1 MCPIFIDTRGS
12 GEEKLYTHLKARHLA
27 VKRQLMESGDIVF
40 GEVGIERKTV
50 SDLYKSAMDKRLWRQ
65 LDTLRKTYKIPI
77 LIIEDFQSF
86 RQLDKVTRGII
97 TTLIL
102 FWKQQIIFTF
112 DYLES
117 IKWIE
122 ALFLKYG
129 VGKSNRE
136 PPAMVKKQKTIK
148 SIRLEALQCVK
159 GIGIVKAKLILEKNP
174 KIFSMKPYKLDL
186 AVKGLNKRSKLLLEN
201 IIKGGV
207 S

>member
-1 MCPIFIDTRGS
+1 MPIYCDSRKEDNIIR
-12 GEEKLYTHLKARHLA
+12 ELKHKHLA
-27 VKRQLMESGDIVF
+27 IDVRLLESADYCFGD
-40 GEVGIERKTV
+40 VGIERKTV
-50 SDLYKSAMDKRLWRQ
+50 SDLYNSAMSKRLWTQ
-65 LDTLRKTYKIPI
+65 LETLRKTYKIPI

-86 RQLDKVTRGII
+86 RQLDKVTQGII

-102 FWKQQIIFTF
+102 FWKQQIIFSF

-117 IKWIE
+117 SKWIE

-136 PPAMVKKQKTIK
+136 PPAAVKKQRTIK
-148 SIRLEALQCVK
+148 SIKLEALQCVK
-159 GIGIVKAKLILEKNP
+159 GIGVVKAKLILEKNP

-186 AVKGLNKRSKLLLEN
+186 AIKGLNKRSKLLLEN

>member
-1 MCPIFIDTRGS
+1 MPIFCDSRKEDNIIR
-12 GEEKLYTHLKARHLA
+12 ELKHKHLA
-27 VKRQLMESGDIVF
+27 IDVRLLESADYCFGD
-40 GEVGIERKTV
+40 VGIERKTV
-50 SDLYKSAMDKRLWRQ
+50 SDLYNSAMSKRLWTQ

-86 RQLDKVTRGII
+86 RQLDKVTQGII

-102 FWKQQIIFTF
+102 FWKQQIIFSF

-117 IKWIE
+117 SKWIE

-136 PPAMVKKQKTIK
+136 PPAAVKKQKTIK
-148 SIRLEALQCVK
+148 SIKLEALQCVK
-159 GIGIVKAKLILEKNP
+159 GIGVVKAKLILEKNP

-186 AVKGLNKRSKLLLEN
+186 TIKGLNKRSKLLLEN

>member
-1 MCPIFIDTRGS
+1 MPIYCDSRKEDNIIR
-12 GEEKLYTHLKARHLA
+12 ELKHKHLA
-27 VKRQLMESGDIVF
+27 IDVRLLESADYCFGD
-40 GEVGIERKTV
+40 VGIERKTV
-50 SDLYKSAMDKRLWRQ
+50 SDLYNSAMSKRLWTQ

-77 LIIEDFQSF
+77 LIIENFQSF
-86 RQLDKVTRGII
+86 RQLDKVTQGII

-102 FWKQQIIFTF
+102 FWKQQIIFSF
-112 DYLES
+112 DYLETS
-117 IKWIE
+117 KWIE

-136 PPAMVKKQKTIK
+136 PPAAVKKQKSIK
-148 SIRLEALQCVK
+148 NIKLEALQCVK
-159 GIGIVKAKLILEKNP
+159 GIGVVKAKLILEKNP

-186 AVKGLNKRSKLLLEN
+186 TIKGLNKRSKLLLEN

>member
-1 MCPIFIDTRGS
+1 MPIYCDSRKEDNIIR
-12 GEEKLYTHLKARHLA
+12 ELKHRHLA
-27 VKRQLMESGDIVF
+27 IDVRLLESADYCFGD
-40 GEVGIERKTV
+40 VGIERKTV
-50 SDLYKSAMDKRLWRQ
+50 SDLYNSAMSKRLWTQ

-77 LIIEDFQSF
+77 LIVENFQSF
-86 RQLDKVTRGII
+86 RQLDKVTQGII

-102 FWKQQIIFTF
+102 FWKQQVIFSF
-112 DYLES
+112 DYLETS
-117 IKWIE
+117 KWIE

-136 PPAMVKKQKTIK
+136 PPAAVKKQKTIK
-148 SIRLEALQCVK
+148 SIKLEALQCVK
-159 GIGIVKAKLILEKNP
+159 GIGVVKAKLILEKNP

-186 AVKGLNKRSKLLLEN
+186 TIKGLNKRSKLLLEN

>member
-1 MCPIFIDTRGS
+1 MCPIYCDSRKEDNIIR
-12 GEEKLYTHLKARHLA
+12 ELNHRHLA
-27 VKRQLMESGDIVF
+27 IDVRLLESADYCF
-40 GEVGIERKTV
+40 RDVGIERKTV
-50 SDLYKSAMDKRLWRQ
+50 SDLYSSAMSKRLWTQ

-77 LIIEDFQSF
+77 LIIENFQSF
-86 RQLDKVTRGII
+86 RQLDKVTQGII

-102 FWKQQIIFTF
+102 FWKQQVIFSF

-117 IKWIE
+117 SKWIE

-136 PPAMVKKQKTIK
+136 PPAAVKKQKTIK
-148 SIRLEALQCVK
+148 SIKLEALQCVK
-159 GIGIVKAKLILEKNP
+159 GIGVVKAKLILEKNP

>member
-1 MCPIFIDTRGS
+1 MPIFCDSRKEDNIIR
-12 GEEKLYTHLKARHLA
+12 ELKHKHLA
-27 VKRQLMESGDIVF
+27 IDVRLLESADYCFGD
-40 GEVGIERKTV
+40 VGIERKTV
-50 SDLYKSAMDKRLWRQ
+50 SDLYNSAMSKRLWTQ
-65 LDTLRKTYKIPI
+65 LGTLRKTYKIPI
-77 LIIEDFQSF
+77 LIIENFQSF
-86 RQLDKVTRGII
+86 RQLDKVTQGII

-102 FWKQQIIFTF
+102 FWKQQIIFSF

-117 IKWIE
+117 SKWIE

-136 PPAMVKKQKTIK
+136 PPAAVKKQKTIK
-148 SIRLEALQCVK
+148 SIKLEALQCVK
-159 GIGIVKAKLILEKNP
+159 GIGVVKAKLILEKNP

>member
-1 MCPIFIDTRGS
+1 MPIFCDSRKEDNIIR
-12 GEEKLYTHLKARHLA
+12 ELKHRHLA
-27 VKRQLMESGDIVF
+27 IDVRLLESADYCFGD
-40 GEVGIERKTV
+40 VGIERKTV
-50 SDLYKSAMDKRLWRQ
+50 SDLYNSAMSKRLWTQ
-65 LDTLRKTYKIPI
+65 LGTLRKTYKIPI
-77 LIIEDFQSF
+77 LIIENFQSF
-86 RQLDKVTRGII
+86 RQLDKVTQGII

-102 FWKQQIIFTF
+102 FWKQQIIFSF

-117 IKWIE
+117 SKWIE

-148 SIRLEALQCVK
+148 SIKLEALQCVK
-159 GIGIVKAKLILEKNP
+159 GIGVVKAKLILEKNP

-186 AVKGLNKRSKLLLEN
+186 AIKGLNKRSKLLLEN

>member
-1 MCPIFIDTRGS
+1 MPIFCDSRKEDNIIR
-12 GEEKLYTHLKARHLA
+12 ELKHKHLA
-27 VKRQLMESGDIVF
+27 IDVRLLESADYCFGD
-40 GEVGIERKTV
+40 VGIERKTV
-50 SDLYKSAMDKRLWRQ
+50 SDLYNSAMSKRLWTQ
-65 LDTLRKTYKIPI
+65 LGTLRKTYKIPI
-77 LIIEDFQSF
+77 LIIENFQSF
-86 RQLDKVTRGII
+86 RQLDKVTQGII

-102 FWKQQIIFTF
+102 FWKQQIIFSF

-117 IKWIE
+117 SKWIE

-136 PPAMVKKQKTIK
+136 PPAAVKKQRTIK
-148 SIRLEALQCVK
+148 SIKLEALQCVK
-159 GIGIVKAKLILEKNP
+159 GIGVVKAKLILEKNP

>member
-1 MCPIFIDTRGS
+1 MPIFCDSRKEDNIIR
-12 GEEKLYTHLKARHLA
+12 ELKHKHLA
-27 VKRQLMESGDIVF
+27 IDVRLLESADYCFGD
-40 GEVGIERKTV
+40 VGIERKTV
-50 SDLYKSAMDKRLWRQ
+50 SDLYNSAMSKRLWTQ
-65 LDTLRKTYKIPI
+65 LGTLRKTYKIPI
-77 LIIEDFQSF
+77 LIIENFQSF
-86 RQLDKVTRGII
+86 RQLDKVTQGII

-102 FWKQQIIFTF
+102 FWKQQIIFSF

-117 IKWIE
+117 SKWIE

-136 PPAMVKKQKTIK
+136 PPAAVKKQKTIK
-148 SIRLEALQCVK
+148 SIKLEALQCVK
-159 GIGIVKAKLILEKNP
+159 GIGVVKAKLILEKNP

-186 AVKGLNKRSKLLLEN
+186 AIKGLNKRSKLLLEN